1 MPQIESIGFLVANDP
16 DKGPG
21 MHMHMRKWNPLC
33 AYSCTYTSISR
44 IWDLICTYM
53 CACMDRIG
61 QSEQGPRYPQGLPRQ
76 RLFHPWVLERRLCCR
91 HACMC
96 MYVYAHMH
104 TCTHAHTLVHTHGTH
119 THKRTNTHTGME
131 PQEGDIVIKGKRGLD
146 AFPGTDLE
154 AQLLKNGI
162 KTVVCVCVC
171 VCVLCLCVFVCVCI
185 CVCLSVCVLCVCI

>member
-1 MPQIESIGFLVANDP
+1 MTPTRTLAY
-16 DKGPG
+16 

-33 AYSCTYTSISR
+33 TYPCSC
-44 IWDLICTYM
+44 IWDAICTYM
-53 CACMDRIG
+53 CAYMDRIG

-91 HACMC
+91 HACIC
-96 MYVYAHMH
+96 IYVYAHKH
-104 TCTHAHTLVHTHGTH
+104 TRTH

-185 CVCLSVCVLCVCI
+185 CVCLSVCALCVCI

>member
-1 MPQIESIGFLVANDP
+1 MTPTRALACICTCVNGILSVHTRVHTRVSHVSGILYARTCAHAWIGSDNPNKGLGILKGCHDNAFFTRGSWNADFVA
-16 DKGPG
+16 G
-21 MHMHMRKWNPLC
+21 MH
-33 AYSCTYTSISR
+33 
-44 IWDLICTYM
+44 
-53 CACMDRIG
+53 AC
-61 QSEQGPRYPQGLPRQ
+61 
-76 RLFHPWVLERRLCCR
+76 V
-91 HACMC
+91 C
-96 MYVYAHMH
+96 MYMH
-104 TCTHAHTLVHTHGTH
+104 TCTHAHTHTRTHAHTLVHTHGTH